1 MHKMRRFYSE
11 QSTLIHVING
21 NVDARITSNLDKIVQ
36 QLSKLNVVNGSV
48 EKKSINSLNCWGLG
62 ILLIIIKGS
71 LKLKKDVKCSNFVQT
86 MYLVPRGKKDEKKTY
101 CIMHDILHIIKH
113 NYQVTHHS
121 KPVVSLKSQDIDPRF
136 FSESK
141 HPPGNN

>member
-1 MHKMRRFYSE
+1 MRCFYSE
-11 QSTLIHVING
+11 HGTLIYVTND
-21 NVDARITSNLDKIVQ
+21 NDDARITSNLDKIVQ
-36 QLSKLNVVNGSV
+36 QLSKLNVVMGSL
-48 EKKSINSLNCWGLG
+48 ETKLINSLNCWGLG
-62 ILLIIIKGS
+62 IRLVIMGS

-86 MYLVPRGKKDEKKTY
+86 MYLVPCGKKDEKKTY